1 MATRDINLLPADV
14 KTKRKEEQVKTSL
27 GNIFLTLLVVAA
39 VVSFL
44 SSALL
49 IQTNLSQN
57 KIKEDILRSQAKIK
71 DLGIIES
78 EAQRLDS
85 KISALSTIIEN
96 RKRSSVLLEAIGT
109 SIPQEIT
116 VVSLASLGGG
126 KLSVSGSSLS
136 YQSLSHFIT
145 SLLDPGLG
153 GRVFVGADLTSAS
166 LDEVTGKI
174 RFSLTLYSKEES
186 LK

>member
-1 MATRDINLLPADV
+1 MPIKEINLLPQDV
-14 KTKRKEEQVKTSL
+14 KTKQREEKVKTSL
-27 GNIFLTLLVVAA
+27 GNIFLILLVITA

-49 IQTNLSQN
+49 IQTTLSQN
-57 KIKEDILRSQAKIK
+57 KLKDDATRAQTQIK

-85 KISALSTIIEN
+85 KVAALGQIITG
-96 RKRSSVLLEAIGT
+96 RRRTSVLLEAIGT

-116 VVSLASLGGG
+116 ITNLSTLGAD
-126 KLSVSGSSLS
+126 KLSVSGQSISYPSLS
-136 YQSLSHFIT
+136 RFIT
-145 SLLDPGLG
+145 SLLDPSLG
-153 GRVFVGADLTSAS
+153 GKVFSGADLTSAS

-174 RFSLTLYSKEES
+174 RFSLSLYVKEGS